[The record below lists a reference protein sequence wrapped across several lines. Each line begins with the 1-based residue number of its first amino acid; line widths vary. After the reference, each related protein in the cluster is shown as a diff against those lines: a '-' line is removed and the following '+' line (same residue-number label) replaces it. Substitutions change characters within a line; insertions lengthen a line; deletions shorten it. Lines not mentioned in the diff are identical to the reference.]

1 MAFGAHETME
11 VHEILNEKINVINHL
26 ALYAEQVQS
35 TPLKSLIDHQLQGAI
50 QVYNQ
55 LVNYT
60 HSYNTAQTSSTH
72 MNSGMSNQGMMNQ
85 GMMNQS
91 MMSQGM
97 MKQGEQLSY
106 QDIQYG
112 LQQPAAVSPQMKG
125 RLSDQQILT
134 AMLIFHKNGAKNAML
149 AALECA
155 DPNLR
160 QMLMNASITCA
171 NQAFE
176 TFFMMNQ
183 QGQYQVPTLND
194 QTAKTFLHTYQPMSA
209 TGSYQ

>member
-1 MAFGAHETME
+1 MTFGAHETME

-35 TPLKSLIDHQLQGAI
+35 TPLKSLIDHQLQGSI

-55 LVNYT
+55 LVHYT
-60 HSYNTAQTSSTH
+60 HTYNTAQANPMQTNSNT
-72 MNSGMSNQGMMNQ
+72 MNPNMT
-85 GMMNQS
+85 NQS
-91 MMSQGM
+91 MMNQGM
-97 MKQGEQLSY
+97 MKQGEQVSY

-125 RLSDQQILT
+125 RLSDQQILC
-134 AMLIFHKNGAKNAML
+134 AMLMSHKNGAKNAML